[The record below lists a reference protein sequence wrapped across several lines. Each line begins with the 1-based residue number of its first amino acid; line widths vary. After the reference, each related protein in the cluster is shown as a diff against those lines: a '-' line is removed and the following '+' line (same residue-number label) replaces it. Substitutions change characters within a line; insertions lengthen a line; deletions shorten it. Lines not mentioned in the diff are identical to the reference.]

1 MRIEPIHH
9 TLTGVPAPEK
19 TTLVGGTEERFHDLP
34 RAVQV
39 YVMGV
44 VALYAATA
52 AYLLPATRPA
62 IDAALIAIFAPTA
75 LVRPVP
81 NPLGGVSVPIL
92 GLITTEA
99 LLWRPAEVLVGVG
112 VGAFL
117 GLKVFRR
124 SELWRAAING
134 AGWGLPAAASALVAH
149 ALLGGEPLLLRLG
162 AAAVLVVATYRVTN
176 TAIFTALRT
185 LRSAG
190 SFFADWPRDV
200 AARWSSQLLSAPL
213 AVALAAVAARLD
225 AEWAALG
232 LTALSVA
239 VLPIPRQELAYYH
252 RSRQTLEEIV
262 EALVKALDRAEPGSR
277 AHGGRVS
284 ALAVETGRRLSM
296 RQDDLEALHLASR
309 LHDVGLLAAPDRTNA
324 SHHATVGS
332 QCLAQFPNPL
342 IAETIRAHHQR
353 WDRQDTS
360 GGAQPAVPLGARILA
375 AAELYDSARWGLKP
389 YRHRWPVDDT
399 LDHLRALAG
408 NVLDPDVVATLCDVA
423 LEQELRGSVA

>member
-1 MRIEPIHH
+1 MHIKRTHH
-9 TLTGVPAPEK
+9 TPTNVPAPEK
-19 TTLVGGTEERFHDLP
+19 TTLDGGTEERFLELP
-34 RAVQV
+34 RPVQV
-39 YVMGV
+39 YVLCV
-44 VALYAATA
+44 VSVYALTA
-52 AYLLPATRPA
+52 AWLLPATRPV

-117 GLKVFRR
+117 GLKLFRR
-124 SELWRAAING
+124 SELWRSAING
-134 AGWGLPAAASALVAH
+134 AGWGLPAAASALVAQW
-149 ALLGGEPLLLRLG
+149 LLGGESELLRLG
-162 AAAVLVVATYRVTN
+162 AAAVLAVATYRVTN
-176 TAIFTALRT
+176 TAIFTVLRT

-190 SFFADWPRDV
+190 SFFADWPRNV
-200 AARWSSQLLSAPL
+200 AARWSSQLFSAPL

-225 AEWAALG
+225 TQWAALG

-239 VLPIPRQELAYYH
+239 VLPVPRQELAYYH

-262 EALVKALDRAEPGSR
+262 EALVKALDRVEPGSR
-277 AHGGRVS
+277 AHGERVS
-284 ALAVETGRRLSM
+284 QLAVETGRRLGM
-296 RQDDLEALHLASR
+296 RQDELETLHLASR
-309 LHDVGLLAAPDRTNA
+309 LHDVGLLAPPDKAHA
-324 SHHATVGS
+324 SDHAIVGS

-353 WDRQDTS
+353 WDRQDTPA
-360 GGAQPAVPLGARILA
+360 GARTAVPLGARILA
-375 AAELYDSARWGLKP
+375 AAELYDSARWGLRP
-389 YRHRWPVDDT
+389 HQHPSSVDDT

-408 NVLDPDVVATLCDVA
+408 NALDPHVVATLCDAA
-423 LEQELRGSVA
+423 LEQELRRWAA